1 MSLPT
6 AEELFYK
13 LYDYAVD
20 VSTGKQVAG
29 KKHIHAANRFLSDI
43 QKAQDDPE
51 GFAYYFDIEELEQF
65 NRWASLFKHTKG
77 VLANKNIELTPFQ
90 LFLAANIFCWK
101 KKSDDKRRYRK
112 AYVQLGRKNTKSQM
126 LAIISSYVTFLSNQT
141 EETYISGWTSEQSK
155 IVYDEILAQIRRVT
169 FLKDKY
175 SDSYHR
181 IRHLKTNSVIRALSK
196 EARKQG
202 EGLNPSLAI
211 LDEYHTHLTSEIM
224 EALES
229 GMGARD
235 EPLVVIITTAG
246 LDLNVPC
253 KEEYD
258 YCSNIIDPD
267 NPVENERY
275 FVLICEIDEGD
286 DPFDESVWIK
296 ANPVAATY
304 PQGIENIRD
313 LALIARDK
321 PSAMDSFLTKQCN
334 IWVQSSE
341 KGYLDQQKW
350 ASCLWKAPIELKGQK
365 VYLGLDLAT
374 KHDLCSLGIVIP
386 LENGRFFVDSHS
398 FIPNES
404 LEQRI
409 KSDRAPFKQ
418 WIREGLL
425 TTTDG
430 AVTDYSYIIDHIEM
444 LVRDK
449 LWDVVENGYDP
460 FDATYLSQE
469 MSQMGYTMVEV
480 KQNIAT
486 QHEPLTEFREK
497 VLKREIEHNGNGLL
511 SWAVGNA
518 ITVENT
524 DARIKLSKSKSTE
537 RIDPL
542 ASIINA
548 YSRAMYHEFKPN
560 VERYI
565 MSDDFGF

>member
-13 LYDYAVD
+13 LYDYAID

-29 KKHIHAANRFLSDI
+29 KKHIHAANRFLNDI

-51 GFAYYFDIEELEQF
+51 GYAYYFDIFELEQF

-155 IVYDEILAQIRRVT
+155 IVYDEILAQIRRVA

-229 GMGARD
+229 GMGARE
-235 EPLVVIITTAG
+235 EPLLVIITTAG

-313 LALIARDK
+313 LALIAKDK

-334 IWVQSSE
+334 IWVQSQE
-341 KGYLDQQKW
+341 RGYLDLDKW
-350 ASCLWKAPIELKGQK
+350 SSCLWEAPIDVTNRK

-374 KHDLCSLGIVIP
+374 KQDLCSLGIVIP
-386 LENGRFFVDSHS
+386 LGNGRFYVDSHS

-404 LEQRI
+404 LESRI
-409 KSDRAPFKQ
+409 QSDRAPFRQ
-418 WIREGLL
+418 WLREGLL
-425 TTTDG
+425 TMTDG
-430 AVTDYSYIIDHIEM
+430 AVTDYSYIVDHIEK
-444 LVRDK
+444 LARDNK
-449 LWDVVENGYDP
+449 WKVLEIGYDP
-460 FDATYLSQE
+460 HDATYLSQE
-469 MSQMGYTMVEV
+469 MSEKGYTMVEV

-486 QHEPLTEFREK
+486 QHEPLTEFQEK
-497 VLKREIEHNGNGLL
+497 VLKKEAVHSGNGLL
-511 SWAVGNA
+511 TWSIGNA
-518 ITVENT
+518 ITVNNS
-524 DARIKLSKSKSTE
+524 DDRIKLSKAKSTE
-537 RIDPL
+537 RIDPI
-542 ASIINA
+542 ASVINA
-548 YSRAMYHEFKPN
+548 FSRAMHGNETIDYNKMFLSK
-560 VERYI
+560 
-565 MSDDFGF
+565 GFSF

>member
-1 MSLPT
+1 MKTPT
-6 AEELFYK
+6 AEELFYRV
-13 LYDYAVD
+13 YDYAVA
-20 VSTGKQVAG
+20 VSTGKQIAG
-29 KKHIHAANRFLSDI
+29 KKHIHAANRFLNDI
-43 QKAQDDPE
+43 HKAQDDPDNYP
-51 GFAYYFDIEELEQF
+51 YYFDIEELEQF
-65 NRWASLFKHTKG
+65 NRWASLFKHSKG
-77 VLANKNIELTPFQ
+77 VLANQNIELTDFQ
-90 LFLAANIFCWK
+90 LFLAGNIFCWK
-101 KKSDDKRRYRK
+101 KKVDDKRRYRK

-155 IVYDEILAQIRRVT
+155 IVYEEILSQIRRVP
-169 FLKDKY
+169 FLQDKY
-175 SDSYHR
+175 TDAYHR
-181 IRHLKTNSVIRALSK
+181 IRHLKTNSVIRALSR

-229 GMGARD
+229 GMGARE
-235 EPLVVIITTAG
+235 EPLLVIITTAG

-258 YCSNIIDPD
+258 YCAQIVDPD
-267 NPVENERY
+267 NPVENDRY

-286 DPFDESVWIK
+286 DPFDEKVWIK

-304 PQGIENIRD
+304 PQGIQNIRD
-313 LALIARDK
+313 LAQIAKDK

-334 IWVQSSE
+334 IWVQSQE

-350 ASCLWKAPIELKGQK
+350 ASCLWEAPIDIKNRK

-374 KHDLCSLGIVIP
+374 KQDLCSLGIVIP
-386 LENGRFFVDSHS
+386 LDNGRFFVDSHS

-409 KSDRAPFKQ
+409 QSDRSPFRMWLRQ
-418 WIREGLL
+418 GLL
-425 TTTDG
+425 TMTDG
-430 AVTDYSYIIDHIEM
+430 AVTDYSYIIDHIEK
-444 LVRDK
+444 LARDNK
-449 LWDVVENGYDP
+449 WEVLEIDYDP
-460 FDATYLSQE
+460 YDATYLSQE
-469 MSQMGYTMVEV
+469 MAQMGYTMVEV

-497 VLKREIEHNGNGLL
+497 VLKGEIIHNGNGLL

-518 ITVENT
+518 ITVNNS
-524 DARIKLSKSKSTE
+524 DDRIKLSKSKSTE

-542 ASIINA
+542 ASVINA
-548 YSRAMYHEFKPN
+548 YSRAMYHEFKPD
-560 VERYI
+560 VEKYV